1 MRLLVWCSRTWDESW
16 LALTSV
22 KKPFYFILSR
32 ELTLA
37 HYHEGLFDSNSFFR
51 DMIAHPEN
59 YLNGTA
65 PLNVTG
71 SIISCPAGQEC
82 TIVNGTDKDSYLW
95 WVLYVYSDNMSFL
108 TPARNDELHPSE
120 QVNRKLAEEIIDV
133 LQGKSRWTT
142 WFS

>member
-1 MRLLVWCSRTWDESW
+1 
-16 LALTSV
+16 
-22 KKPFYFILSR
+22 
-32 ELTLA
+32 
-37 HYHEGLFDSNSFFR
+37 
-51 DMIAHPEN
+51 MIAHPEN

-95 WVLYVYSDNMSFL
+95 WAFHMYDGTASYL
-108 TPARNDELHPSE
+108 TRTRNDELHPSE

-133 LQGKSRWTT
+133 LQGKSRWAT